1 MKKLF
6 AVLSLFLVVSLGF
19 AAPAE
24 RPTPKKELT
33 EEQKAELAAIETR
46 IAEIQAMDF
55 SDMSKAE
62 KKEIREELR
71 DMKAQAKKASGGIY
85 ISTGAIIIILLL
97 IIIL

>member
-19 AAPAE
+19 ATPSE
-24 RPTPKKELT
+24 RPHLKKELT
-33 EEQKAELAAIETR
+33 KEQKAELAAIESR

-55 SDMSKAE
+55 SEMSKEE
-62 KKEIREELR
+62 KREVREELKE
-71 DMKAQAKKASGGIY
+71 MKQQARKAGGGIY

>member
-19 AAPAE
+19 AAPTE
-24 RPTPKKELT
+24 RPTPKKDLT

>member
-19 AAPAE
+19 AASAE

-71 DMKAQAKKASGGIY
+71 DMKAQAKKAGGGVY